1 MSSAQKGL
9 RMLSALALV
18 GAANLVATLIALL
31 MGGAAPEPLQ
41 MAAMV
46 AEILLGA
53 LLGGFGVKVA
63 VVPTWALRL
72 FPLIILALLVS
83 AANVA
88 LAIQSGAALFAVCA
102 SALVTV
108 GIAAAAHMVNR
119 EARSV

>member
-9 RMLSALALV
+9 RMLSALALI

-31 MGGAAPEPLQ
+31 AGSAAPEPLQ

-63 VVPTWALRL
+63 VVPAWALRL

-119 EARSV
+119 EARSA

>member
-31 MGGAAPEPLQ
+31 AGSAALEPLQ
-41 MAAMV
+41 TAALV
-46 AEILLGA
+46 AEILLGV

-63 VVPTWALRL
+63 IVPTWALRL

>member
-18 GAANLVATLIALL
+18 GAANLVAILIALL